1 MGRHNRAT
9 VWRLKYPMGSPKGL
23 AEPTMNRDTVILI
36 FAASAGLALVA
47 LFVALSAHSKLATAR
62 KAYAVLQ
69 ATSDGRTILDAVAT
83 YGKDLKV
90 FEDGLNKLI
99 ERQNDLALAMKASI
113 RNVAL
118 VRYDAFEDMGGRL
131 SFSAA
136 LVDDHGSG
144 LVLSAISGRAEA
156 RAYAKIVEEGE
167 SEAGLSPE
175 EQQVIGEAIAMAGR
189 KRTRP
194 KVKATRR

>member
-1 MGRHNRAT
+1 M
-9 VWRLKYPMGSPKGL
+9 
-23 AEPTMNRDTVILI
+23 
-36 FAASAGLALVA
+36 FAASAALGVVGLW
-47 LFVALSAHSKLATAR
+47 VALSAHSKLAAAR
-62 KAYAVLQ
+62 RAFAVLQ

-90 FEDGLNKLI
+90 FEEGLNKLI
-99 ERQNDLALAMKASI
+99 ERQNDLAVNLKASI
-113 RNVAL
+113 RNVSL

-175 EQQVIGEAIAMAGR
+175 EQQAISEAVAMAGR
-189 KRTRP
+189 KRSRS